1 MCYNKYI
8 NRADKLYKQRKEYN
22 MDILEKATRL
32 KLRFNFKGM
41 LTVEDLWD
49 LKLNELDM
57 IYRELNQQKKLQESE
72 SLLTNNLI
80 NDIVNLQIEIIKY
93 VVEQKQAEQLA
104 EQTKIEKQQQK
115 QKILE
120 ILSRKQEDDLQN
132 KSTEDLLKMLEN
144 L

>member
-1 MCYNKYI
+1 M
-8 NRADKLYKQRKEYN
+8 E
-22 MDILEKATRL
+22 MFEKATKL
-32 KLRFNFKGM
+32 KLRFNFKGT

-49 LKLNELDM
+49 LKLNELDT
-57 IYRELNQQKKLQESE
+57 IYKDLNQQKKLQEEE
-72 SLLTNNLI
+72 SLLKNNLT

-93 VVEQKQAEQLA
+93 IVERKQAEQLA
-104 EQTKIEKQQQK
+104 RQTQIEKRQQK

-120 ILSRKQEDDLQN
+120 ILSRKQDDDLQN

>member
-22 MDILEKATRL
+22 MNILEKAIRL
-32 KLRFNFKGM
+32 KLRFNFKGI

-80 NDIVNLQIEIIKY
+80 NDTVNLQIEIIKY

-120 ILSRKQEDDLQN
+120 ILSRKQDEDLQN

>member
-1 MCYNKYI
+1 
-8 NRADKLYKQRKEYN
+8 
-22 MDILEKATRL
+22 MDILEKAIRL

-49 LKLNELDM
+49 LRLNELDT
-57 IYRELNQQKKLQESE
+57 IYKELNQQKKLQESE

-104 EQTKIEKQQQK
+104 KQTEIEKQQQK

-120 ILSRKQEDDLQN
+120 ILSRKQDDDLQN

>member
-22 MDILEKATRL
+22 MDILEKAIRL

-57 IYRELNQQKKLQESE
+57 IYKELNRQKKLQESE

-120 ILSRKQEDDLQN
+120 ILSRKQDDDLQN

>member
-1 MCYNKYI
+1 
-8 NRADKLYKQRKEYN
+8 
-22 MDILEKATRL
+22 MDILEKAIRL

-120 ILSRKQEDDLQN
+120 ILSRKQDDDLQN

>member
-1 MCYNKYI
+1 MLNFKHRKRYI
-8 NRADKLYKQRKEYN
+8 ME
-22 MDILEKATRL
+22 MFEKAIRL
-32 KLRFNFKGM
+32 KLRFNFKGV

-57 IYRELNQQKKLQESE
+57 IYKDLNQQKKLQEEE

-80 NDIVNLQIEIIKY
+80 NDVLNLQINIIKY

-104 EQTKIEKQQQK
+104 KQTEIEKQQQK

-120 ILSRKQEDDLQN
+120 ILARKQDDDLQN

>member
-1 MCYNKYI
+1 
-8 NRADKLYKQRKEYN
+8 
-22 MDILEKATRL
+22 MDILEKAIRL

-57 IYRELNQQKKLQESE
+57 IYKELNQQKKLQESE
-72 SLLTNNLI
+72 SLLTNNSI

-104 EQTKIEKQQQK
+104 KQTEIEKQQQK

-120 ILSRKQEDDLQN
+120 ILSRKQDDDLQN

>member
-1 MCYNKYI
+1 
-8 NRADKLYKQRKEYN
+8 
-22 MDILEKATRL
+22 MDILEKAIRL

-57 IYRELNQQKKLQESE
+57 IYKELNQQKKLQESE

-120 ILSRKQEDDLQN
+120 ILSRKQDDDLQN

>member
-1 MCYNKYI
+1 MLNFT
-8 NRADKLYKQRKEYN
+8 NTEKEYI
-22 MDILEKATRL
+22 MDILEKAIKL
-32 KLRFNFKGM
+32 KLRFNFKGL
-41 LTVEDLWD
+41 LTGEDLWD
-49 LKLNELDM
+49 LKLNELDK
-57 IYRELNQQKKLQESE
+57 IYKELNQQKKLQESG
-72 SLLTNNLI
+72 SLLTSNLV
-80 NDIVNLQIEIIKY
+80 NDIINLQIEIIKY

-120 ILSRKQEDDLQN
+120 ILSRKQDEDLQN

>member
-1 MCYNKYI
+1 
-8 NRADKLYKQRKEYN
+8 
-22 MDILEKATRL
+22 MDILEKAIRL

-49 LKLNELDM
+49 LRLNELDT
-57 IYRELNQQKKLQESE
+57 IYKELNQQKKLQESE

-93 VVEQKQAEQLA
+93 EVEQKQAEQLA

-120 ILSRKQEDDLQN
+120 ILSRKQDDDLQN

>member
-22 MDILEKATRL
+22 MNILEKAIRL
-32 KLRFNFKGM
+32 KLRFNFKGI

-80 NDIVNLQIEIIKY
+80 NDTVNLQIEIIKY

>member
-22 MDILEKATRL
+22 MDILEKAIRL

-57 IYRELNQQKKLQESE
+57 IYKELNQQKKLQESE

>member
-1 MCYNKYI
+1 
-8 NRADKLYKQRKEYN
+8 
-22 MDILEKATRL
+22 MDILEKAIRL

>member
-1 MCYNKYI
+1 
-8 NRADKLYKQRKEYN
+8 
-22 MDILEKATRL
+22 MDILEKAIRL

-57 IYRELNQQKKLQESE
+57 IYKELNQQKKLQESE

-120 ILSRKQEDDLQN
+120 ILSRKQDEDLQN

>member
-1 MCYNKYI
+1 
-8 NRADKLYKQRKEYN
+8 
-22 MDILEKATRL
+22 MDILEKAIRL

-57 IYRELNQQKKLQESE
+57 IYKELNQQKKLQESE
-72 SLLTNNLI
+72 SLLTNNLT

-104 EQTKIEKQQQK
+104 KQTEIEKQQQK

-120 ILSRKQEDDLQN
+120 ILSRKQDDDLQN

>member
-1 MCYNKYI
+1 M
-8 NRADKLYKQRKEYN
+8 E
-22 MDILEKATRL
+22 MFGKATKL
-32 KLRFNFKGM
+32 KLRFNFKGT

-49 LKLNELDM
+49 LKLNELDT
-57 IYRELNQQKKLQESE
+57 IYKDLNQQKKLQETE
-72 SLLTNNLI
+72 SLLKNNLT

-93 VVEQKQAEQLA
+93 IVERKQAEQLA
-104 EQTKIEKQQQK
+104 RQTQIEKRQQK

-120 ILSRKQEDDLQN
+120 ILSRKQDDDLQN

>member
-1 MCYNKYI
+1 
-8 NRADKLYKQRKEYN
+8 

>member
-1 MCYNKYI
+1 MLNFKHRKRYI
-8 NRADKLYKQRKEYN
+8 
-22 MDILEKATRL
+22 MDILEKAIRL

-57 IYRELNQQKKLQESE
+57 IYKQLNQQKKLQESE

-80 NDIVNLQIEIIKY
+80 NDIINLQIEIIKY

-120 ILSRKQEDDLQN
+120 ILSRKQDDDLQN

>member
-1 MCYNKYI
+1 
-8 NRADKLYKQRKEYN
+8 
-22 MDILEKATRL
+22 MDILEKAIRL

-57 IYRELNQQKKLQESE
+57 IYKELNQQKKLQESE

-104 EQTKIEKQQQK
+104 KQTKIEKQQQK

-120 ILSRKQEDDLQN
+120 ILSRKQDDDLQN

>member
-1 MCYNKYI
+1 
-8 NRADKLYKQRKEYN
+8 
-22 MDILEKATRL
+22 MDILEKAIRL

-49 LKLNELDM
+49 LRLNELDT
-57 IYRELNQQKKLQESE
+57 IYKELNQQKKLQESE

-120 ILSRKQEDDLQN
+120 ILSRKQDEDLQN

>member
-1 MCYNKYI
+1 M
-8 NRADKLYKQRKEYN
+8 E
-22 MDILEKATRL
+22 MFEKAIRL
-32 KLRFNFKGM
+32 KLRFNFKGI

-57 IYRELNQQKKLQESE
+57 IYKDLNQQKKLQEEE

-80 NDIVNLQIEIIKY
+80 NDIVNLQMEIIKY

-104 EQTKIEKQQQK
+104 KQTEIEKQQQK

-120 ILSRKQEDDLQN
+120 ILSRKQDDDLQN
-132 KSTEDLLKMLEN
+132 KSTEELLKMLEN

>member
-1 MCYNKYI
+1 M
-8 NRADKLYKQRKEYN
+8 E
-22 MDILEKATRL
+22 MFEKATKL
-32 KLRFNFKGM
+32 KLRFNFKGT

-49 LKLNELDM
+49 LKLNELDT
-57 IYRELNQQKKLQESE
+57 IYKDLNQQKKLQETE
-72 SLLTNNLI
+72 SLLKNNLT

-93 VVEQKQAEQLA
+93 IVERKQAEQLA
-104 EQTKIEKQQQK
+104 RQTQIEKRQQK

-120 ILSRKQEDDLQN
+120 ILSRKQDDDLQN

>member
-1 MCYNKYI
+1 
-8 NRADKLYKQRKEYN
+8 
-22 MDILEKATRL
+22 MDILEKAIRL

-49 LKLNELDM
+49 LRLNELDT
-57 IYRELNQQKKLQESE
+57 IYKELNQQKKLQESE

-120 ILSRKQEDDLQN
+120 ILSRKQDEDLQN
-132 KSTEDLLKMLEN
+132 KSTEN
-144 L
+144 

>member
-1 MCYNKYI
+1 
-8 NRADKLYKQRKEYN
+8 
-22 MDILEKATRL
+22 MDILEKAIRL

-57 IYRELNQQKKLQESE
+57 IYKQLDQQKKLQESE

-120 ILSRKQEDDLQN
+120 ILSRKQDDDLQN

>member
-1 MCYNKYI
+1 
-8 NRADKLYKQRKEYN
+8 
-22 MDILEKATRL
+22 MDIFEKATRL
-32 KLRFNFKGM
+32 KLRFNFKGI

-57 IYRELNQQKKLQESE
+57 IYKELNQQKKLQEEE

-80 NDIVNLQIEIIKY
+80 NDVLNLQINLVKY
-93 VVEQKQAEQLA
+93 IVEQKQAEQLA
-104 EQTKIEKQQQK
+104 KQTEIEKQQQK

-120 ILSRKQEDDLQN
+120 ILARKQDDDLQN

>member
-1 MCYNKYI
+1 
-8 NRADKLYKQRKEYN
+8 
-22 MDILEKATRL
+22 MDILEKAIRL

-57 IYRELNQQKKLQESE
+57 IYKELNRQKKLQESE

>member
-1 MCYNKYI
+1 
-8 NRADKLYKQRKEYN
+8 
-22 MDILEKATRL
+22 MDILEKAIRL

-57 IYRELNQQKKLQESE
+57 IYKELNRQKKLQESE

-120 ILSRKQEDDLQN
+120 ILSRKQDDDLQN

>member
-1 MCYNKYI
+1 
-8 NRADKLYKQRKEYN
+8 
-22 MDILEKATRL
+22 MDILEIAITL
-32 KLRFNFKGM
+32 KLRFNVKGM

-49 LKLNELDM
+49 LRLNELDT
-57 IYRELNQQKKLQESE
+57 IYKELNQQKKLQESE

-120 ILSRKQEDDLQN
+120 ILSRKQDDDLQN